1 MMGKKPL
8 SVDDTANFILGA
20 LDTSNS
26 DFTNPGLLGSE
37 VMSLAPGYENAVNI
51 GANGSSSAATNVATL
66 TLSINDTTDHVINAT
81 EATDVAFT
89 VSGLTVNETAKVTFT
104 DAANHQVVV
113 NVGANGSF
121 SANLSALDDG
131 TITSSLSATGPAG
144 QTATAN
150 GNAVALDTDSDLA
163 PTMTVHAANPANV
176 AFTIGGLEGDET
188 GTVTFTDTTGHSDVV
203 NIASNGTYSANLS
216 NLANGTLTYLV
227 AVTDPVGNVT
237 TFDPTAMLGDGSANA
252 PAGTPQLP
260 TLFSGETVR
269 PTWMVAGVDYA
280 VGIPTG
286 TVLKDWQSLSGP
298 GISNKRQYGP
308 HRQHQRRAYQQR
320 DFSLHGGAILYINNS
335 NDTVVTNC
343 NFQWYNSRR
352 YYNA

>member
-1 MMGKKPL
+1 MAFSIFSTRAIFENDDAWSQFFDAEAASPPLAISTLPNTGNPASNAGL
-8 SVDDTANFILGA
+8 SVDN
-20 LDTSNS
+20 
-26 DFTNPGLLGSE
+26 
-37 VMSLAPGYENAVNI
+37 
-51 GANGSSSAATNVATL
+51 
-66 TLSINDTTDHVINAT
+66 TTDHVINAT
-81 EATDVAFT
+81 EANDVAFT

-144 QTATAN
+144 HTATAS

-163 PTMTVHAANPANV
+163 PTITVDAANPANV

-227 AVTDPVGNVT
+227 SVTDPVGNVT

-260 TLFSGETVR
+260 TLFSGEAVR

-298 GISNKRQYGP
+298 GISINGNMVRIDNTNGVQISNV
-308 HRQHQRRAYQQR
+308 

-343 NFQWYNSRR
+343 NFDGHDSRR
-352 YYNA
+352 YYNACGKLDWPDSKILQH